1 MLRKK
6 VCECLELMTEE
17 VHELVHAIVF
27 ISFMFQET
35 GMKKVHFQ
43 ESAED
48 SGKTE

>member
-6 VCECLELMTEE
+6 VCVLLELITE
-17 VHELVHAIVF
+17 VYELVYAIVF